1 MFSECTI
8 AYTESNPFA
17 FCELNMFRA
26 TEPAFLCQI
35 LSKIWSK
42 MTIVLFYSNLGV
54 INIESFNAKQLTY
67 LRSNKVVRR
76 KNR

>member
-1 MFSECTI
+1 
-8 AYTESNPFA
+8 
-17 FCELNMFRA
+17 MFRA

-35 LSKIWSK
+35 LSQIWSK

-76 KNR
+76 NW